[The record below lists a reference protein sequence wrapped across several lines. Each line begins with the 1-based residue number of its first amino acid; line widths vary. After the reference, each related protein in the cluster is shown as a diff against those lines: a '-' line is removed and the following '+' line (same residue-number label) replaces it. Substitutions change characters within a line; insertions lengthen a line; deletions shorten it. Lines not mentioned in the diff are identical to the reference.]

1 MKRMPFMKF
10 KITFIATLMVTVS
23 ILLSGCS
30 RIRKAAQTANVQP
43 EIFPDYIGVTIP
55 VNIAPL
61 NFIMEG
67 ADHVQAVFSVDGK
80 EQTTVCGS
88 EGVVDI
94 PLDEWHKLTAQAAGK
109 RIDVEVS
116 AWNEQN
122 PDGIKYKPFAIN
134 VSKDEIDPW
143 IAYRLIEPGYE
154 SWRYMGIY
162 QREIASFDELEIVS
176 NKTTKSACVN
186 CHQFQNRS
194 SKRMMFHARGGNGG
208 TIFLENGITRKV
220 KPEAK
225 VVYPAWHP
233 EGRYIAFSSN
243 DTHQVFFGE
252 GRQALEVFDN
262 SSDLVL
268 YDTKE
273 DKVRTDSRF
282 NSEESMETFP
292 AWSPDGKWLY
302 FCSAATKDMPD
313 ERKDLHYSILKVN
326 FDSAKGALGDI
337 VDTVYNARIDGGSAS
352 FPRISPDGRYLLFTL
367 ADFGTFPIWH
377 NEADLKMIDLKSG
390 DKVDINEWNDEE
402 NTESYH
408 SWSKNSRWVIF
419 SSRRLDG
426 RYTRLFIAGFDKN
439 GKPQK
444 PFLLPQKDPRQ
455 NTLRLKSYNIPE
467 FIDGRVEMPDNTVEL
482 YKCEDKI
489 IKR

>member
-1 MKRMPFMKF
+1 MRYDLTK
-10 KITFIATLMVTVS
+10 LMTVLAMVC

-30 RIRKAAQTANVQP
+30 RIKRAAQAADAQP
-43 EIFPDYIGVTIP
+43 RIFPDYIGVTIP

-61 NFIMEG
+61 NFMIEG
-67 ADHVQAVFSVDGK
+67 AEHIQAVLSVGGK

-94 PLDEWHKLTAQAAGK
+94 PADEWHKITALAAGK
-109 RIDVEVS
+109 QIDVEVS
-116 AWNEQN
+116 VWNDDN

-162 QREIASFDELEIVS
+162 QREISSFEELEIVS
-176 NKTTKSACVN
+176 NNTTKSACVN
-186 CHQFQNRS
+186 CHHFNNRS
-194 SKRMMFHARGGNGG
+194 AKNMMFHARGGNGG
-208 TIFLENGITRKV
+208 TIFLENGKTRKV

-233 EGRYIAFSSN
+233 KGRYIAFSSN

-252 GRQALEVFDN
+252 GRQVLEVFDY
-262 SSDLVL
+262 SSDLVV

-273 DKVRTDSRF
+273 NKVITDPRF
-282 NSEESMETFP
+282 SGEDHMETFP
-292 AWSPDGKWLY
+292 AFSPDGKWLY
-302 FCSAATKDMPD
+302 FCSAESKKMPD
-313 ERKDLHYSILKVN
+313 ERKNLHYSILRVG
-326 FDSAKGALGDI
+326 FDANSGKLGETI
-337 VDTVYNARIDGGSAS
+337 DTVYNAKTQGGSAS
-352 FPRISPDGRYLLFTL
+352 FPRISPDGKYLLYTL
-367 ADFGTFPIWH
+367 ADFATFPIWH
-377 NEADLKMIDLKSG
+377 NEADLRMMLLSNGEPVNVSI
-390 DKVDINEWNDEE
+390 WNDKD

-408 SWSKNSRWVIF
+408 SWSKNSRWVLF

-439 GKPQK
+439 GKSLK

-467 FIDGRVEMPDNTVEL
+467 FIDGKVEMPDNTVEL

>member
-1 MKRMPFMKF
+1 MRFNTTIF
-10 KITFIATLMVTVS
+10 STLLLTVC

-30 RIRKAAQTANVQP
+30 RIRKAARTADVQP
-43 EIFPDYIGVTIP
+43 EIFPDYNGVTVP

-61 NFIMEG
+61 NFMMEG
-67 ADHVQAVFSVDGK
+67 VEEIQATFSVGG
-80 EQTTVCGS
+80 EEMATVCGS
-88 EGVVDI
+88 DGVVDI
-94 PLDEWHKLTAQAAGK
+94 AVDEWQKMTSKAAGK
-109 RIDVEVS
+109 TIEVEVS
-116 AWNEQN
+116 VWNDEN
-122 PDGIKYKPFAIN
+122 PEGIRYKSFEIN

-162 QREIASFDELEIVS
+162 QREISSFEEVEIVG
-176 NKTTKSACVN
+176 NETTKSACVN
-186 CHQFQNRS
+186 CHHFHGRS
-194 SKRMMFHARGGNGG
+194 AKRMMFHARGGNGG
-208 TIFLENGITRKV
+208 TIFLDNGKTHKV

-252 GRQALEVFDN
+252 GRQVLEVFDY
-262 SSDLVL
+262 SSDLVV

-273 DKVRTDSRF
+273 NKVIKDSRF
-282 NSEESMETFP
+282 NGEEFMETFP
-292 AWSPDGKWLY
+292 GWSPDGKWLY
-302 FCSAATKDMPD
+302 FCSAVSKKTPD
-313 ERKDLHYSILKVN
+313 ERKDLHYNILRVS
-326 FDSAKGALGDI
+326 FDCNSGKLGET
-337 VDTVYNARIDGGSAS
+337 VDTVYNARKMGGSAS
-352 FPRISPDGRYLLFTL
+352 FPRVSPDGKYMLYTQ

-377 NEADLKMIDLKSG
+377 NEADLKMTDLQTG
-390 DKVDINEWNDEE
+390 APVDIDIWNDKD
-402 NTESYH
+402 NTDSYH
-408 SWSKNSRWVIF
+408 SWSKNGRWVMF

-426 RYTRLFIAGFDKN
+426 RYTRLFIAYLDKD
-439 GKPQK
+439 GKPYK

-467 FIDGRVEMPDNTVEL
+467 FVDGKVDMPENTVEL

>member
-1 MKRMPFMKF
+1 M
-10 KITFIATLMVTVS
+10 TVCIS
-23 ILLSGCS
+23 LSGCS
-30 RIRKAAQTANVQP
+30 RIRKAARTADVQP
-43 EIFPDYIGVTIP
+43 DIFPDYIGVTVP

-61 NFIMEG
+61 NFMMEG
-67 ADHVQAVFSVDGK
+67 VEHIQAVFRIDGK
-80 EQTTVCGS
+80 EQTVVCGN

-94 PLDEWHKLTAQAAGK
+94 PLDEWRDMMSKAAGSK
-109 RIDVEVS
+109 IDVEVS
-116 AWNEQN
+116 AWNDAN
-122 PDGIKYKPFAIN
+122 PDGIRYKAFAIN

-154 SWRYMGIY
+154 AWRYMGIY
-162 QREIASFDELEIVS
+162 QRELSSYDEFEIVS

-186 CHQFQNRS
+186 CHHFDNRS
-194 SKRMMFHARGGNGG
+194 AKRMLFHARGKNGG
-208 TIFLENGITRKV
+208 TIFLENGTTRKV

-225 VVYPAWHP
+225 TVYPAWHP

-252 GRQALEVFDN
+252 GRQVLEVFDY

-273 DKVRTDSRF
+273 NKVITDPRF
-282 NSEESMETFP
+282 NGEEFMETFP
-292 AWSPDGKWLY
+292 SWSPDGKWLY
-302 FCSAATKDMPD
+302 FSSAASKKMPD
-313 ERKDLHYSILKVN
+313 ERKDLHYDILRVE
-326 FDSAKGALGDI
+326 FDIKSGKMGEN
-337 VDTVYNARIDGGSAS
+337 VDTVYNAKTQGGSAS
-352 FPRISPDGRYLLFTL
+352 FPRISPDGKYLLYTL
-367 ADFGTFPIWH
+367 AEYGTFPIWH
-377 NEADLKMIDLKSG
+377 NEADLRMMRLDTG
-390 DKVDINEWNDEE
+390 ENVDISVWNDKE

-408 SWSKNSRWVIF
+408 SWSKNGRWVMF

-426 RYTRLFIAGFDKN
+426 RYTRLFIACLDKN
-439 GKPQK
+439 GKPCK

-467 FIDGRVEMPDNTVEL
+467 FMDGRVEMPDNTVEL
-482 YKCEDKI
+482 FKCEDKI

>member
-1 MKRMPFMKF
+1 MKF
-10 KITFIATLMVTVS
+10 NLTLFTTLLLTVCIS
-23 ILLSGCS
+23 LSGCS
-30 RIRKAAQTANVQP
+30 RIRKAARTADVQP
-43 EIFPDYIGVTIP
+43 DIFPDYIGVTVP

-61 NFIMEG
+61 NFMMEG
-67 ADHVQAVFSVDGK
+67 VEHIQAVFRIDGK
-80 EQTTVCGS
+80 EQTVVCGN

-94 PLDEWHKLTAQAAGK
+94 PLDEWRDMMSKAAGSK
-109 RIDVEVS
+109 IDVEVS
-116 AWNEQN
+116 AWNDAN
-122 PDGIKYKPFAIN
+122 PDGIRYKAFAIN

-154 SWRYMGIY
+154 AWRYMGIY
-162 QREIASFDELEIVS
+162 QRELSSYDEFEIVS

-186 CHQFQNRS
+186 CHHFDNRS
-194 SKRMMFHARGGNGG
+194 AKRMLFHARGKNGG
-208 TIFLENGITRKV
+208 TIFLENGTTRKV

-225 VVYPAWHP
+225 TVYPAWHP

-252 GRQALEVFDN
+252 GRQVLEVFDY

-273 DKVRTDSRF
+273 NKVITDPRF
-282 NSEESMETFP
+282 NGEEFMETFP
-292 AWSPDGKWLY
+292 SWSPDGKWLY
-302 FCSAATKDMPD
+302 FSSAASKKMPD
-313 ERKDLHYSILKVN
+313 ERKDLHYDILRVE
-326 FDSAKGALGDI
+326 FDIKSGKMGEN
-337 VDTVYNARIDGGSAS
+337 VDTVYNAKTQGGSAS
-352 FPRISPDGRYLLFTL
+352 FPRISPDGKYLLYTL
-367 ADFGTFPIWH
+367 AEYGTFPIWH
-377 NEADLKMIDLKSG
+377 NEADLRMMRLDTG
-390 DKVDINEWNDEE
+390 ENVDISVWNDKE

-408 SWSKNSRWVIF
+408 SWSKNGRWVMF

-426 RYTRLFIAGFDKN
+426 RYTRLFIACLDKN
-439 GKPQK
+439 GKPCK

-467 FIDGRVEMPDNTVEL
+467 FMDGRVEMPDNTVEL
-482 YKCEDKI
+482 FKCEDKI

>member
-1 MKRMPFMKF
+1 MKF
-10 KITFIATLMVTVS
+10 KTTIFSTLLLTVC

-30 RIRKAAQTANVQP
+30 QIRKAARTADVHP
-43 EIFPDYIGVTIP
+43 DIFPDYIGVTVP

-61 NFIMEG
+61 NFMMEG
-67 ADHVQAVFSVDGK
+67 AEHIQAVFRVDGK
-80 EQTTVCGS
+80 ELTTVCGS

-94 PLDEWHKLTAQAAGK
+94 PLEDWHDMASKAAGSK
-109 RIDVEVS
+109 IEVEVS
-116 AWNEQN
+116 AWNEAN
-122 PDGIKYKPFAIN
+122 PDGIKYKSFAIN

-154 SWRYMGIY
+154 AWRYLGIY
-162 QREIASFDELEIVS
+162 QREIASFEELEIVS

-186 CHQFQNRS
+186 CHHFDNRS
-194 SKRMMFHARGGNGG
+194 AKRMMFHARGANGG
-208 TIFLENGITRKV
+208 TIFLENGTTRKV

-225 VVYPAWHP
+225 TVYPAWHP

-252 GRQALEVFDN
+252 GRQVLEVFDY

-273 DKVRTDSRF
+273 NKVITDPRF
-282 NSEESMETFP
+282 NGEEFMETFP
-292 AWSPDGKWLY
+292 SWSPDGKWLY
-302 FCSAATKDMPD
+302 FSSAESKKMPD
-313 ERKDLHYSILKVN
+313 ERKDLHYDILRVG
-326 FDSAKGALGDI
+326 FDSQNGKLSENI
-337 VDTVYNARIDGGSAS
+337 DTVYNAKTQGGSAS
-352 FPRISPDGRYLLFTL
+352 FPRISPDGKYLLYTL
-367 ADFGTFPIWH
+367 AAYGTFPIWH
-377 NEADLKMIDLKSG
+377 NESDLRMMRLDTG
-390 DKVDINEWNDEE
+390 ENVDISVWNDKE

-408 SWSKNSRWVIF
+408 SWSKNGRWVMF

-426 RYTRLFIAGFDKN
+426 RYTRLFIACLDKN
-439 GKPQK
+439 GKPCK

-467 FIDGRVEMPDNTVEL
+467 FMDGRVEMPDNTVEL
-482 YKCEDKI
+482 FKCEDKI